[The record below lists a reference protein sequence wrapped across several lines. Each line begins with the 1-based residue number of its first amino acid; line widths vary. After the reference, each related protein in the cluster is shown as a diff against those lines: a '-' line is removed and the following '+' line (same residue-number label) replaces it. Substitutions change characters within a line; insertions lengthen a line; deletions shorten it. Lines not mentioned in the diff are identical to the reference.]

1 MNLKHIWHRNSSL
14 ILSCASAAGVIA
26 TAVLVA
32 KSATKISKIQNERE
46 KQMDAKEKIAIYGP
60 AILVCAGTIC
70 CILGANVLN
79 HRRQVSL
86 ASAYALMDSSFK
98 KYKSKLKELYGEEAH
113 EHIVDSIAIEKATEK
128 YIACEH
134 LGSYCDLSIDENK
147 RPVLFYEEFSDRLFE
162 STIEQVM
169 SAEYHLNRNYILRG
183 VQVINEFYDFLGLDP
198 IPGGDDIGWVPMDEG
213 MFWIDFNHRKSR
225 LEDGTEFYIIEMP
238 FGPIENLDEIY

>member
-1 MNLKHIWHRNSSL
+1 MNLKHIWHRNGSL

-32 KSATKISKIQNERE
+32 KSATKISEIQNERE
-46 KQMDAKEKIAIYGP
+46 KQMDAKEKITIYGP

-70 CILGANVLN
+70 CILGANVLS

-113 EHIVDSIAIEKATEK
+113 EHIIDSIAIEKATEM

-162 STIEQVM
+162 STIEQVI

-183 VQVINEFYDFLGLDP
+183 VQVINEFHDFLGLDP
-198 IPGGDDIGWVPMDEG
+198 IPGGDDIGWAPMDEG

-225 LEDGTEFYIIEMP
+225 LENGTEFYIIEMP